1 MALRP
6 LQIRLCVGSMLHVRV
21 RGLLLAVAVLVSVV
35 LAADSDAQ
43 PDSSNLGTTP
53 ASSNQ
58 GQGIGDPREGPKYA
72 SGNAAAKTSNPKV
85 PKADQRKSRR
95 NKKSW
100 LSMMG
105 MGGTDKE
112 GKPKT
117 YATLMPPCAYRP
129 IAECSTIDPC
139 GSGSSCPSFPP
150 RRCSLG
156 FS

>member
-1 MALRP
+1 
-6 LQIRLCVGSMLHVRV
+6 MLHVRV

-43 PDSSNLGTTP
+43 PDSSDLGTTP

-72 SGNAAAKTSNPKV
+72 SGDAAAKMSNPKV

-105 MGGTDKE
+105 LGGTDKD

-117 YATLMPPCAYRP
+117 FQLPKLSTEEVLTGVFV
-129 IAECSTIDPC
+129 IAI
-139 GSGSSCPSFPP
+139 GGLFLSFNI
-150 RRCSLG
+150 
-156 FS
+156 